1 MDGSL
6 EGLAAGDRL
15 VAADLPGG
23 WDESD
28 LPLSY
33 ASWR

>member
-6 EGLAAGDRL
+6 EGPAAGDRL
-15 VAADLPGG
+15 DAADLPGG
-23 WDESD
+23 WDEKD

-33 ASWR
+33 ESWR